1 MRSTSLV
8 VAILGGALLLGGAGL
23 LGHGVLAERRH
34 EAARQPAALCEAM
47 AFAARRG
54 GRTPEPCPGLPKLP
68 PEWHETAGY
77 VGLGVG
83 AALLALG
90 LAMRRDATRP
100 HS

>member
-8 VAILGGALLLGGAGL
+8 VACVGGAAFLGGAGL
-23 LGHGVLAERRH
+23 IGNATLADRQH

-47 AFAARRG
+47 AFADRRG
-54 GRTPEPCPGLPKLP
+54 GRTPAPCPGLPKLAP
-68 PEWHETAGY
+68 AWHATAGY
-77 VGLGVG
+77 VGLALG

-100 HS
+100 HG